1 LKFWE
6 GGAPLSLILLATL
19 LSVAAILRRVI
30 PGLNRLK
37 IPDSMVA
44 GLIGLALGPSAL
56 GWLPINQEVLE
67 KVVYHG
73 LAVLFIAVSLQS
85 PAKGKNSA
93 AGVKSMAF
101 GIPMMAVLQGMLGLV
116 LVLIWSA
123 SVEMIHP
130 GVGLMLPLG
139 FSQGPGQALA
149 MGSAW
154 EELGMVDGGQ
164 LGLIMAAMGFLWCVV
179 VGVPLVGLAR
189 RRGWLTE
196 VSGEAAHENEQVRKV
211 SAPGGLEPLTGQL
224 AAVAVVYLGAWGLIQ
239 LSTSAL
245 ADNPQAVATL
255 YGFHFIIGAL
265 MAIAARKLLHKV
277 GQDELLDTPLLA
289 RISALTVDLVT
300 VSAIAAVQIA
310 VVKDW
315 WFVVLLFTGLGGGIT
330 MVLCLW
336 LSRRAFPE
344 ASFEHA
350 LVLFGA
356 ATGTLATGLALLR
369 ILDPELRG
377 PVPSS
382 AVLGAAAALPL
393 SAPLLVVLQ
402 IPAGGWPGSY
412 PDRTLMAL
420 GALFIYFLALALG
433 WRFLGGLR
441 LHKPIFSFWPS
452 R

>member
-1 LKFWE
+1 MKFWE
-6 GGAPLSLILLATL
+6 GGAPLSLILIATL
-19 LSVAAILRRVI
+19 LSLAAVLRRVI
-30 PGLNRLK
+30 PGMNRMK
-37 IPDSMVA
+37 IPDSMIA
-44 GLIGLALGPSAL
+44 GLLGLALGPSVL
-56 GWLPINQEVLE
+56 GWLPINQDVLE

-85 PAKGKNSA
+85 PKGGENSA

-101 GIPMMAVLQGMLGLV
+101 GIPMMAVLQGIIGIL

-123 SVEMIHP
+123 SVELIHP

-189 RRGWLTE
+189 RRGWL
-196 VSGEAAHENEQVRKV
+196 VDVDGEAIHADDETRKV
-211 SAPGGLEPLTGQL
+211 SAPGGLEPLTGQI

-239 LSTSAL
+239 LSTA
-245 ADNPQAVATL
+245 AVGDNAQAVATL

-265 MAIAARKLLHKV
+265 LAIAARKILHKV

-315 WFVVLLFTGLGGGIT
+315 WFVVLLFTGVGGGVT
-330 MVLCLW
+330 MVVCLW
-336 LSRRAFPE
+336 VARRAFPE

-377 PVPSS
+377 PVPTS

-393 SAPLLVVLQ
+393 SAPLLIVLQ
-402 IPAGGWPGSY
+402 IPAAGWPGSY

-420 GALFIYFLALALG
+420 GALVIYIIALAVG
-433 WRFLGGLR
+433 WRLVGGFR
-441 LHKPIFSFWPS
+441 LHKPIASFWPS